1 MKEYKYKGTHLEFK
15 INGEKYHLITEELF
29 YSEMLKNYYE
39 GESDGD
45 KKQKSELANYR
56 EDLERQNEKIYK
68 LMVNLSCKSHFIFR
82 LKDILNDIS
91 QKITYLKEDN
101 KILRR
106 DLYRG
111 KVEQNKNRIKDIT
124 KRLKKMKSNIE
135 YVMSLEDEEYK

>member
-1 MKEYKYKGTHLEFK
+1 MKNLE
-15 INGEKYHLITEELF
+15 
-29 YSEMLKNYYE
+29 
-39 GESDGD
+39 
-45 KKQKSELANYR
+45 
-56 EDLERQNEKIYK
+56 
-68 LMVNLSCKSHFIFR
+68 
-82 LKDILNDIS
+82 
-91 QKITYLKEDN
+91 EDN